1 VAQPKTVVYN
11 LTFALSP
18 EIAHS
23 APPSANSREPA
34 NENSPIAWRATA
46 GKKRASEAGLE
57 TSRRAIRMR
66 RGQALVAHIL
76 A

>member
-1 VAQPKTVVYN
+1 MGT
-11 LTFALSP
+11 LS
-18 EIAHS
+18 
-23 APPSANSREPA
+23 
-34 NENSPIAWRATA
+34 IAWRATA
-46 GKKRASEAGLE
+46 EKKRASKAGLE